1 MARGGGLPKTL
12 NIGFFRNLTVR
23 VKKNKQNSKILLVSL
38 KKTQEFYAE
47 TREYFFIL
55 CRLVKYNLRVD
66 KRCQNCLNLC
76 LKSLVIQWRSQPDI
90 WSCKCKF
97 FCVYRPYKESISK
110 EMNNDNLNLHLHDQ
124 MSVWLRYCSRHIL
137 FEFLNFEF
145 LLRKRI

>member
-1 MARGGGLPKTL
+1 MAGEGGGLPKTL
-12 NIGFFRNLTVR
+12 NIRFFSNLTVK

-66 KRCQNCLNLC
+66 KRCKYCLNLC

-97 FCVYRPYKESISK
+97 FCVYRPKGI
-110 EMNNDNLNLHLHDQ
+110 
-124 MSVWLRYCSRHIL
+124 
-137 FEFLNFEF
+137 NF
-145 LLRKRI
+145 